1 MPKTKQSPLPPTEG
15 VIDLKS
21 PNQARVIKAHDGL
34 EVGDIV
40 TKNESTIKMMVEKGY
55 WEYVRKDK

>member
-1 MPKTKQSPLPPTEG
+1 MPKTKQSPLLPKEG
-15 VIDLKS
+15 AIDLIS

-34 EVGDIV
+34 EIGDIV
-40 TKNESTIKMMVEKGY
+40 NKSEETIKMMIQKGY

>member
-1 MPKTKQSPLPPTEG
+1 MPKTKQSPLPPKEG
-15 VIDLKS
+15 AIDLIS

-40 TKNESTIKMMVEKGY
+40 TKKEDTIKRMVEKGY

>member
-1 MPKTKQSPLPPTEG
+1 MAKPKNSPLPPKEG
-15 VIDLKS
+15 AIDLNS
-21 PNQARVIKAHDGL
+21 PNQARVIRSHDGL

>member
-1 MPKTKQSPLPPTEG
+1 MAKPKNSPLPPKEG
-15 VIDLKS
+15 VIDLNS

-40 TKNESTIKMMVEKGY
+40 TKNESTINMMVEKGY

>member
-15 VIDLKS
+15 AIDLKS
-21 PNQARVIKAHDGL
+21 PNQARVIRAHDGL

-40 TKNESTIKMMVEKGY
+40 TKNESTIKLMVEKGY

>member
-1 MPKTKQSPLPPTEG
+1 MAKQKSNPLPPKEG

-34 EVGDIV
+34 EVGDII

>member
-1 MPKTKQSPLPPTEG
+1 MPKTKQSPLPPKEG
-15 VIDLKS
+15 AIDLIS
-21 PNQARVIKAHDGL
+21 PNQARVVIAHDGL

-40 TKNESTIKMMVEKGY
+40 TKSEETIKMMVQKGY

>member
-1 MPKTKQSPLPPTEG
+1 MPKTKQSPLPPKEG
-15 VIDLKS
+15 VIDLNS
-21 PNQARVIKAHDGL
+21 PNQARVIRAHDGL

>member
-1 MPKTKQSPLPPTEG
+1 MAKPKSNPLPPKEG

-21 PNQARVIKAHDGL
+21 PNQARVIRAHDGL